1 MGLMLVLLTTQICY
15 EARTT
20 RSIERALQI
29 IKIEVL
35 FMIIIV
41 TEEGAL
47 VEVNC

>member
-1 MGLMLVLLTTQICY
+1 MLCSTYHRALLC

-20 RSIERALQI
+20 RCIERALQI

-41 TEEGAL
+41 TEEGAV
-47 VEVNC
+47 VEING